1 MGLDFVT
8 VAALAGLLCGIMIP
22 YGAIRAIT

>member
-1 MGLDFVT
+1 MSFDLIT

>member
-1 MGLDFVT
+1 MTLDLIT
-8 VAALAGLLCGIMIP
+8 IAALAGLLCGIMIP